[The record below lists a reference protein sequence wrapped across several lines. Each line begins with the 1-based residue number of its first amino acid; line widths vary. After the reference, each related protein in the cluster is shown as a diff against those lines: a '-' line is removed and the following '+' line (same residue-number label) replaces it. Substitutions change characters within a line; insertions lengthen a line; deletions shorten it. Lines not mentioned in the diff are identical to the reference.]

1 MDLLNTYQHCDGGR
15 GRSVRLL
22 GKVFDYL
29 VHQLNK
35 ESFPFYVFESVW
47 LCVCDVAAVCGCVCL
62 DVCVLVCMCVRACVC
77 NMCVCVLC
85 VCVCACV
92 LCVCVCV
99 CGSAPPGSSKE
110 DKRTGPNGRSL
121 KLPLS
126 KSRRAKP
133 MAYTPHDSAV
143 SR

>member
-1 MDLLNTYQHCDGGR
+1 MGR
-15 GRSVRLL
+15 GNDGKRQRWEGATMGRGNDGKRQRWEEATMGRGNDGKRQSRLEMRP
-22 GKVFDYL
+22 G
-29 VHQLNK
+29 
-35 ESFPFYVFESVW
+35 
-47 LCVCDVAAVCGCVCL
+47 
-62 DVCVLVCMCVRACVC
+62 
-77 NMCVCVLC
+77 
-85 VCVCACV
+85 
-92 LCVCVCV
+92 
-99 CGSAPPGSSKE
+99 GSAPPGSSKE